1 MIFNMCTPTP
11 TPTCSICFI
20 DSDFCGDCI
29 LKASATDHDNGDT
42 REDANTSLDLNDI
55 FLNEPRYSPS

>member
-1 MIFNMCTPTP
+1 MCTPTP
-11 TPTCSICFI
+11 TYSICFI

-29 LKASATDHDNGDT
+29 LKASATDHDNGDP